1 MDNEGDDDD
10 YSVENEEE
18 EAVPPTPGRAARHHI
33 SKQSKPDYTCYTIR
47 DGINQVIAVLI
58 EEKLTGH
65 SCYNLSIP
73 AGFTLQS
80 GFPVCTYCTAAL
92 SQLFIACVL

>member
-10 YSVENEEE
+10 YSVEENKEE

-47 DGINQVIAVLI
+47 DGINQVIAVHI
-58 EEKLTGH
+58 EEKLTGN
-65 SCYNLSIP
+65 SCHNLTTP

-80 GFPVCTYCTAAL
+80 GLPVCTYCTA
-92 SQLFIACVL
+92 